1 MRLMGTLKL
10 GNLLSAKYLDKKS
23 NFLSVYLKY
32 PQFDSASGFAGCAS
46 RLFLLLKEFV
56 VRKSVGAVVV
66 VAALLGVVFAVVPPV
81 GATAPVIPPGVEPGC
96 GAASGNYAA
105 CVTVVNATRGF
116 ASPGV
121 VNNASGLAFNARFAQ
136 TSRPGGLSGWWA
148 LQVPSFWQSEA
159 LFAAA
164 GQLEAGLGWVAWRCR
179 IAAPFMHGCRTE
191 VTTQVEQ
198 SQNPQVLPANQ
209 PMQAEVLRRDPNAV
223 VTASGRVERRT
234 DVTNEMRNCE
244 NTSRYVL
251 CRHLGNQGPRDYT
264 RFNFQLTNE
273 TVMVNI
279 SSTLPN
285 RLNFQWKAVG
295 ETILD
300 PRGETPE
307 TRLSNGEMNSARSIA
322 PYDPAL
328 AAPPLAW
335 WGGLRPLSAENTH
348 IHLAYAIEGT
358 PNVVQIDLQFENV
371 GGVIPNG
378 GTVPTPDRWRPV
390 EDAARAC
397 RITGR
402 QAPLCEVSVA
412 SVAGNTQLNVALRP
426 FGG

>member
-1 MRLMGTLKL
+1 M
-10 GNLLSAKYLDKKS
+10 
-23 NFLSVYLKY
+23 
-32 PQFDSASGFAGCAS
+32 
-46 RLFLLLKEFV
+46 
-56 VRKSVGAVVV
+56 RKSVGAVVV

-136 TSRPGGLSGWWA
+136 TSRQGGLSGGLA
-148 LQVPSFWQSEA
+148 LGSFPTTAQILAGQGEA
-159 LFAAA
+159 LAAA
-164 GQLEAGLGWVAWRCR
+164 AQQLEAGLGWVAWRCR

-234 DVTNEMRNCE
+234 DITDGMRNCD

-264 RFNFQLTNE
+264 RFNFELTNE
-273 TVMVNI
+273 TVMVNV
-279 SSTLPN
+279 TNFLPH
-285 RLNFQWKAVG
+285 RLELANKQWGQAIV
-295 ETILD
+295 D
-300 PRGETPE
+300 QRGVTPD
-307 TRLSNGEMNSARSIA
+307 TRLANGELNSARSIA
-322 PYDPAL
+322 PYNDAL
-328 AAPPLAW
+328 PGAPVGQ

-348 IHLAYAIEGT
+348 IHLNYRITGAGQYTNQLVG
-358 PNVVQIDLQFENV
+358 VDLQFELV
-371 GGVIPNG
+371 GEG
-378 GTVPTPDRWRPV
+378 DRARWRPV
-390 EDAARAC
+390 EDPARAC
-397 RITGR
+397 RLTGPGAHPR
-402 QAPLCEVSVA
+402 CRVAVA
-412 SVAGNTQLNVALRP
+412 SVGGNTQLDVSLEN
-426 FGG
+426 FN